1 MIGTPSQHC
10 GMSLR
15 PKTRDAWDWDT
26 YSECSHL
33 MKSGKTCKIFFVKK
47 EELRKHYRVPG
58 MGVVTVKRLV
68 CFSNQLRKQSIRV
81 VCFLTSWST
90 ETCFLFYFLVF
101 FQTFFFVFLFFS
113 NQLHKQSIRVVY
125 CLTSWLPD
133 IFRLLCIFIPL
144 YVLQPIVQTV
154 HQRCLL
160 SDWQIYPQ
168 NHFR

>member
-15 PKTRDAWDWDT
+15 PKTWDAWDA
-26 YSECSHL
+26 YSECFPL
-33 MKSGKTCKIFFVKK
+33 MKSVKICRIFFVKK

-81 VCFLTSWST
+81 V
-90 ETCFLFYFLVF
+90 
-101 FQTFFFVFLFFS
+101 
-113 NQLHKQSIRVVY
+113 Y

-133 IFRLLCIFIPL
+133 IFRLLCIFISL
-144 YVLQPIVQTV
+144 YI
-154 HQRCLL
+154 CYMFL
-160 SDWQIYPQ
+160 SLFSFATYCTNSPSEMFVVKLTDISTESFQVAFTTILD
-168 NHFR
+168 

>member
-15 PKTRDAWDWDT
+15 PKTWDAWDA
-26 YSECSHL
+26 YSECFPL
-33 MKSGKTCKIFFVKK
+33 MKSVKICRIFFVKK

-90 ETCFLFYFLVF
+90 ETFFLFFLVFFKPFFPFLVF
-101 FQTFFFVFLFFS
+101 FQPTA
-113 NQLHKQSIRVVY
+113 QQSIRVVY

-133 IFRLLCIFIPL
+133 IFRLLCIFISL
-144 YVLQPIVQTV
+144 YVFIF
-154 HQRCLL
+154 
-160 SDWQIYPQ
+160 I
-168 NHFR
+168 